1 MMKKTTALSILLLFA
16 LSIIAGNRSKKE
28 MRDIAASALAT
39 YGVDGKVTRAH
50 SIVEPKLESE
60 TGQYVIY
67 SDEVGGFVIV
77 SKRDDV
83 RAVLGRS
90 LAKYD
95 ASNIPDGLQWWLEA
109 TEASLR
115 SGARASEDA
124 DILKVGETVD
134 NFVTTEW
141 DQHSPYNY
149 YCPEDKNGERSVT
162 GCVAT
167 AMAMSMHY
175 FKYPAAGTGKGW
187 YSVTTNVEGADPV
200 VDKYEDVAIEGE
212 YKWDEMK
219 DTYMSNA
226 LAKNLAT
233 LMFDCGKSV
242 GMGYSANSS
251 GAACAN
257 IPHALAY
264 NFSYDSL
271 SVNYYM
277 RDFYTDK
284 DWFTLIR
291 NELEIRHPILYSGQD
306 KDNGG
311 HAFLFTG
318 LNTDGMVYV
327 NWGWSGNA
335 NGWYAI
341 DNLYIESYNL
351 NFAYGQEMV
360 LGLNPQKTP
369 AEGVENTSLMGFF
382 YDLPFSLSTN
392 ENNEILLND
401 FGIANFS
408 WRLFQGTYKMI
419 IETEEEKPDE
429 YVLNF
434 FRDGEYAYITSNY
447 GHTFS
452 EIPSLN
458 ELFSEEGKQFQFP
471 VGNYRAYF
479 LSKSIEESDWQLVRK
494 PGGDYY
500 CYFSVAA
507 DGTVKV
513 DNENSLS
520 GIHDV
525 IYSPASN
532 AQTTIYS
539 IDGRKIDS
547 SSSSNVVIMKN
558 GKGVR
563 KVINANR

>member
-1 MMKKTTALSILLLFA
+1 MKKTVILSIMMLLT
-16 LSIIAGNRSKKE
+16 IVIEAGAANRSKRE
-28 MRDIAASALAT
+28 MLDIATKALST
-39 YGVDGKVTRAH
+39 DNVTGRALRAH
-50 SIVEPKLESE
+50 SLVEPRLEAE
-60 TGQYVIY
+60 NDQLAIY

-90 LAKYD
+90 LSKYD
-95 ASNIPDGLQWWLEA
+95 TANIPDGLQWWLEA

-141 DQHSPYNY
+141 DQLSPYNL
-149 YCPEDKNGERSVT
+149 YCPKDNNGERSVT

-200 VDKYEDVAIEGE
+200 VDKYDDVAIDGE

-219 DTYMSNA
+219 DTYTPNT

-242 GMGYSANSS
+242 GMGYSANGS
-251 GAACAN
+251 GAASAN

-271 SVNYYM
+271 SVNYYI

-291 NELEIRHPILYSGQD
+291 NELEIRRPILYSGQD
-306 KDNGG
+306 KDKGG
-311 HAFLFTG
+311 HEFLFTG

-341 DNLYIESYNL
+341 DNLYIESQNVD
-351 NFAYGQEMV
+351 FAYYQDMV

-369 AEGVENTSLMGFF
+369 AEGLENTSLMGFF
-382 YDLPFSLSTN
+382 YDKPFSLSTN

-401 FGIANFS
+401 FGIANYS
-408 WRLFQGTYKMI
+408 WRVFQGTYKMV

-429 YVLNF
+429 YVLTF
-434 FRDGEYAYITSNY
+434 FGDGEYAYINFNY
-447 GHTFS
+447 GYVLS

-458 ELFSEEGKQFQFP
+458 DLFSKEGEQFKFP
-471 VGNYRAYF
+471 AGYYRAYF

-494 PGGDYY
+494 PGGNYY

-513 DNENSLS
+513 DNENSLTAIRS
-520 GIHDV
+520 V
-525 IYSPASN
+525 TAPTSSAPSAIYSL
-532 AQTTIYS
+532 
-539 IDGRKIDS
+539 DGRKVS
-547 SSSSNVVIMKN
+547 SPSSSNVVIIRQGDM
-558 GKGVR
+558 VR
-563 KVINANR
+563 KVLTR

>member
-1 MMKKTTALSILLLFA
+1 MKKTVILSIMMLLT
-16 LSIIAGNRSKKE
+16 IVIEAGAANRSKRE
-28 MRDIAASALAT
+28 MLDIATKALST
-39 YGVDGKVTRAH
+39 DNVTGRALRAH
-50 SIVEPKLESE
+50 SLVEPRLEAE
-60 TGQYVIY
+60 NDQLAIY

-90 LAKYD
+90 LSKYD
-95 ASNIPDGLQWWLEA
+95 AANIPDGLQWWLEA

-141 DQHSPYNY
+141 DQLSPYNL
-149 YCPEDKNGERSVT
+149 YCPKDNNGERSVT

-200 VDKYEDVAIEGE
+200 VDKYDDVAIDGE

-219 DTYMSNA
+219 DTYTPTM

-242 GMGYSANSS
+242 GMGYSANGS
-251 GAACAN
+251 GAASAN

-271 SVNYYM
+271 SVNYYI

-291 NELEIRHPILYSGQD
+291 NELEIRRPILYSGQD
-306 KDNGG
+306 KDKGG
-311 HAFLFTG
+311 HEFLFTG

-341 DNLYIESYNL
+341 DNLYIESQNVD
-351 NFAYGQEMV
+351 FAYDQDMV
-360 LGLNPQKTP
+360 LGLNPQTTP
-369 AEGVENTSLMGFF
+369 AEGLDNTSLMGFF
-382 YDLPFSLSTN
+382 YDYPFSLSTN

-401 FGIANFS
+401 FGIANYS
-408 WRLFQGTYKMI
+408 WRVFQGTFKMI

-434 FRDGEYAYITSNY
+434 FGDDEYAYINFNIGY
-447 GHTFS
+447 VFS

-458 ELFSEEGKQFQFP
+458 ELFSEEGEQFKFP
-471 VGNYRAYF
+471 AGNYRAYF
-479 LSKSIEESDWQLVRK
+479 LSKSLEESNWQLVRK
-494 PGGDYY
+494 PGGNYY
-500 CYFSVAA
+500 CYFLVAA

-513 DNENSLS
+513 DNENSLTAIRS
-520 GIHDV
+520 V
-525 IYSPASN
+525 TAPTSSAPSAIYSL
-532 AQTTIYS
+532 
-539 IDGRKIDS
+539 DGRKVS
-547 SSSSNVVIMKN
+547 SPSSSNVVIMRQ
-558 GKGVR
+558 GDMVR
-563 KVINANR
+563 KVLTR